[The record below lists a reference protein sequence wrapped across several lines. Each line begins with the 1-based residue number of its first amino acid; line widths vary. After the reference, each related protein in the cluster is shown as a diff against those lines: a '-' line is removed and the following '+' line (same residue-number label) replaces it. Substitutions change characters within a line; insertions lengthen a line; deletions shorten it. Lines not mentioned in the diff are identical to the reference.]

1 MLEVQV
7 KARHDKATRELAE
20 TERKLAEVRAELEAE
35 RAKRPQTVCCAAS
48 GLIIGMK
55 D

>member
-7 KARHDKATRELAE
+7 KTRHDKATRELAE

-35 RAKRPQTVCCAAS
+35 RAKRPQTVCCCAS
-48 GLIIGMK
+48 GLTLRLKG
-55 D
+55 

>member
-35 RAKRPQTVCCAAS
+35 RAKRPQTVCYCAS
-48 GLIIGMK
+48 GLTLRLKG
-55 D
+55 